1 MPANLTPQY
10 LAAEERYKQARD
22 DREKLKALKEMLANI
37 PKHKGTE
44 KLQADIKRKIAKLK
58 DDIDTKKSRGGHRF
72 SYGVEREGAGQV
84 VVVGPPNV
92 GKSLLVSSLTGAT
105 LEVADYPFTTRA
117 CQPAMMEYEDI
128 QIQLVDLPP
137 LSEAFVENW
146 MSSVIRVADLMLL
159 VSDVSRDDLLEQ
171 LDSTLAILDGF
182 KIKPRGLV
190 AAGDALDPV
199 HWSQIR
205 TLLVA
210 NKIDCPG
217 ALDNAQILQ
226 ELYGDKLELI
236 TVSAA
241 NSANLA
247 ELKRKIVQALQI
259 IRVYSKRPGHDPDTR
274 RPFTFPL
281 GSSLMDFA
289 KAVHKDFA
297 ENLKFARVWGKN
309 VFDGQRI
316 NRDYLLQD
324 KDIIELHI

>member
-58 DDIDTKKSRGGHRF
+58 DEIDTKKSRGGHRF

-92 GKSLLVSSLTGAT
+92 GKSLLVSSLTGAA

-128 QIQLVDLPP
+128 QIQLVDMPP
-137 LSEAFVENW
+137 LSETFVENW
-146 MSSVIRVADLMLL
+146 MSSIIRVADLMLL

-182 KIKPRGLV
+182 KIKPQGLV

-226 ELYGDKLELI
+226 ELYGDKLELT

-247 ELKRKIVQALQI
+247 KLKQKIVQALQI

-324 KDIIELHI
+324 KDIIELHL

>member
-44 KLQADIKRKIAKLK
+44 KLQADIKRKIARLK
-58 DDIDTKKSRGGHRF
+58 DDIDTQKSRGGHRF

-92 GKSLLVSSLTGAT
+92 GKSLLVSRLTGTA
-105 LEVADYPFTTRA
+105 LEVADYPFTTRS
-117 CQPAMMEYEDI
+117 CQPAMMNYEDI

-137 LSEAFVENW
+137 LAETFVENW
-146 MSSVIRVADLMLL
+146 MSSIIRVADMMLL
-159 VSDVSRDDLLEQ
+159 VADISRDDLLEQ
-171 LDSTLAILDGF
+171 MDSTLAILDGF

-190 AAGDALDPV
+190 PEDALDPI

-217 ALDNAQILQ
+217 AMANAQILQ
-226 ELYGDKLELI
+226 EFYGNKLDVMA
-236 TVSAA
+236 VSAA
-241 NSANLA
+241 NQSNLA
-247 ELKRKIVQALQI
+247 ELKQKIVQALQI
-259 IRVYSKRPGHDPDTR
+259 IRVYSKRPGHPPDTQ
-274 RPFTFPL
+274 RPFTFSR

-289 KAVHKDFA
+289 RAVHKDFA
-297 ENLKFARVWGKN
+297 ENLKFARVWGEK

>member
-44 KLQADIKRKIAKLK
+44 KLQAEIKRKIAKLK
-58 DDIDTKKSRGGHRF
+58 DDIDTKKTKGGHRF
-72 SYGVEREGAGQV
+72 SYGVEREGAGQA

-92 GKSLLVSSLTGAT
+92 GKSLLVSSLTGTA
-105 LEVADYPFTTRA
+105 LEVADYPYTTRN
-117 CQPAMMEYEDI
+117 CQPAMMLYEDI

-137 LSEAFVENW
+137 VSETFVENW

-159 VSDVSRDDLLEQ
+159 VTDASRDDLLEQ
-171 LDSTLAILDGF
+171 MDSTLAILRGF
-182 KIKPRGLV
+182 KIIPRGMV
-190 AAGDALDPV
+190 TGDALDSV

-205 TLLVA
+205 TVLVA

-217 ALDNAQILQ
+217 AMDNAQILR
-226 ELYGDKLELI
+226 ELYGDALEMI
-236 TVSAA
+236 AVSAA
-241 NSANLA
+241 NHSNLA
-247 ELKRKIVQALQI
+247 ELKYKIVQALQI
-259 IRVYSKRPGHDPDTR
+259 VRVYSKRPGHEPDIQ

-324 KDIIELHI
+324 RDIIELHI